1 MDALPDLLRV
11 VRADAALYSTFLG
24 RGRWGVATRGAPG
37 AVFHAVLSGAGVLRA
52 EGAPALDFSA
62 GDLLLL
68 PHGSAHVIADAAE
81 TPGRWIRELP
91 VREEPG
97 ALPEVLA
104 GEHGP
109 TGAQAA
115 RGDTSDLPPPTR
127 ILCGTLRFDPDS
139 RELLLPQLPTV
150 LHARGGGAA
159 TAWIAATA
167 ALAAEEAARDQG
179 AAELLLARLAD
190 VLLVQVLRAHA
201 AGEGRG
207 WLGALADPV
216 LARPLRL
223 LHAEPARDWSV
234 AELARRAGVSRT
246 VLFERFQAR
255 LGEPPGTWLLRWR
268 MWLARRALRRAE
280 ARVGEVGRSVGY
292 QSEAAFTRAFT
303 RAVGATPTA
312 WRKAQLAPA

>member
-24 RGRWGVATRGAPG
+24 RGAWGVSTRGAPG
-37 AVFHAVLSGAGVLRA
+37 AVFHAVLHGRGVLRP
-52 EGAPALDFSA
+52 EGAGAVAFEA

-68 PHGSAHVIADAAE
+68 PHGSAHVIADGPA

-91 VREEPG
+91 VRTAEA

-104 GEHGP
+104 GELE
-109 TGAQAA
+109 GAA
-115 RGDTSDLPPPTR
+115 PTR

-167 ALAAEEAARDQG
+167 ALAAEEAAGDQAG
-179 AAELLLARLAD
+179 AELLLARVAD

-246 VLFERFQAR
+246 VLFERFQER
-255 LGEPPGTWLLRWR
+255 LGEPPGAWLLRWR

-280 ARVGEVGRSVGY
+280 ARVGEVGRAVGY

-303 RAVGATPTA
+303 RAVGATPSA